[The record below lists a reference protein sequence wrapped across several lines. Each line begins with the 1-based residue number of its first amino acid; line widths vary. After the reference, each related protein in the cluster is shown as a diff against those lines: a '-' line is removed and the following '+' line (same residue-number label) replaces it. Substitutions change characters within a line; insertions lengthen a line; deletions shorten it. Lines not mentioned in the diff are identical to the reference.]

1 MIPTVY
7 DICIQ
12 DVLTIDVQ
20 KTLDD
25 AIKKMSDYNLR
36 TIILKNYE
44 DKSYHILT
52 TTHLLEFKISNI
64 DKSAI
69 LEDLKIPKVK
79 ELDKNINLLSVLNDI
94 DSSDEYMVIT
104 ENEKLIGIVSYT
116 DIVNNIDPQIMMK
129 KQTLSSLTHQY
140 KAVTTDENASTL
152 QVIHLLKES
161 SRDAVIIVDSDLR
174 PIGIFTT
181 KDFIDIVHND
191 FDLLKPI
198 KNYMTS
204 PVNTLDDRTT
214 IAKAVKYIKD
224 KHYKRIVVVDENRY
238 LSGIITQKELLKTV
252 YNKWIE
258 LIKEEGSKMSRT
270 NEKLLKATSKLKKEV
285 SFDYLTKLYNRN
297 MFDTL
302 LIEQIENFKNYSN
315 YSFSLA
321 MLDIDHFKKIN
332 DKHGHL
338 EGDKVLQEIAKIL
351 TITTRGSDIVARW
364 GGEEFVIL
372 LPNTNIEQA
381 TIFSEKLR
389 DSIESFDFKNIGRV
403 TCSIGISQFHSSDT
417 KANFFKRADEA
428 LYKAKELG
436 RNRVELEHLN

>member
-1 MIPTVY
+1 LIPTVY

-12 DVLTIDVQ
+12 NVLTIDVQ

-69 LEDLKIPKVK
+69 LQDLNIPKVK
-79 ELDKNINLLSVLNDI
+79 ELDKDINLLSVLNDI
-94 DSSDEYMVIT
+94 DASDEYMVIT

-140 KAVTTDENASTL
+140 RAITTDENASTL

-161 SRDAVIIVDSDLR
+161 SRDAVIIIDTDLK

-198 KNYMTS
+198 
-204 PVNTLDDRTT
+204 
-214 IAKAVKYIKD
+214 
-224 KHYKRIVVVDENRY
+224 
-238 LSGIITQKELLKTV
+238 
-252 YNKWIE
+252 
-258 LIKEEGSKMSRT
+258 
-270 NEKLLKATSKLKKEV
+270 
-285 SFDYLTKLYNRN
+285 
-297 MFDTL
+297 
-302 LIEQIENFKNYSN
+302 
-315 YSFSLA
+315 
-321 MLDIDHFKKIN
+321 
-332 DKHGHL
+332 
-338 EGDKVLQEIAKIL
+338 
-351 TITTRGSDIVARW
+351 
-364 GGEEFVIL
+364 
-372 LPNTNIEQA
+372 
-381 TIFSEKLR
+381 
-389 DSIESFDFKNIGRV
+389 
-403 TCSIGISQFHSSDT
+403 
-417 KANFFKRADEA
+417 
-428 LYKAKELG
+428 
-436 RNRVELEHLN
+436 